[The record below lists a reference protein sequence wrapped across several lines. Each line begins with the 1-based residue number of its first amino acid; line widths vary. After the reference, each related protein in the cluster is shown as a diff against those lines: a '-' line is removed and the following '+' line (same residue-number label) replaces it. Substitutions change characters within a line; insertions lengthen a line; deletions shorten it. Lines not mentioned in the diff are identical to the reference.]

1 MNFKPLLLTG
11 ILAALA
17 ACAQTDN
24 KTQVSPQTQAAA
36 ASGEVAGA
44 DNNKVSRQKIGSYD
58 FIALNLDTLGMEPSL
73 FDGKPFSTAQI
84 NEIANRNHAPRMA
97 DGKLRGALNAYL
109 LHTGKQLIVIDAGK
123 ADGKAFS
130 EHLQQAG
137 YRPEQVNAVLLTH
150 THPDHTGGL
159 LTEGKATFPNATLYL
174 SQAESKLDSAA
185 AVQAAYQGRLKTFA
199 AGEAVFDGIK
209 SVNLA
214 GHTAGHTGYQITSQG
229 QSGLVWGDIVHNAY
243 IQFDHPE
250 AALKYDADE
259 NAARKTRQAIFAQAA
274 KNNTVVAGMHLPFP
288 GIGQVQAV
296 GQNKYRWVAK

>member
-1 MNFKPLLLTG
+1 MNCKPLLLTG
-11 ILAALA
+11 ILTALA
-17 ACAQTDN
+17 ACAHTDS
-24 KTQVSPQTQAAA
+24 KEPVSPQTQAASA
-36 ASGEVAGA
+36 ASEAAAA
-44 DNNKVSRQKIGSYD
+44 DNSKISRQKIGAYD
-58 FIALNLDTLGMEPSL
+58 FIALNLDTLSMDPSW
-73 FDGKPFSTAQI
+73 FDGKPLSTAQI

-97 DGKLRGALNAYL
+97 DGSLQGALNAYL
-109 LHTGKQLIVIDAGK
+109 LRSDKQLIVIDAGK

-137 YRPEQVNAVLLTH
+137 YRPEQVNTVLLTH

-185 AVQAAYQGRLKTFA
+185 AVMAAYQGRVKTFA
-199 AGEAVFDGIK
+199 AGETVFDGIK

-214 GHTAGHTGYQITSQG
+214 GHTAGHSGYEITSQG
-229 QSGLVWGDIVHNAY
+229 QSLLVWGDIVHNAY

-259 NAARKTRQAIFAQAA
+259 NAARKTRQAIFAQTA
-274 KNNTVVAGMHLPFP
+274 KNHTVVAGMHLPFP
-288 GIGQVQAV
+288 GIGQVEAI
-296 GQNKYRWVAK
+296 GKDKYRWVAK

>member
-17 ACAQTDN
+17 ACAHTDSKEPVSVQTH
-24 KTQVSPQTQAAA
+24 AATA
-36 ASGEVAGA
+36 ASEASAA
-44 DNNKVSRQKIGSYD
+44 DSSKVSRQKIGAYD
-58 FIALNLDTLGMEPSL
+58 FIALNLDILSMDPSW
-73 FDGKPFSTAQI
+73 FDGKPLSTAQI

-97 DGKLRGALNAYL
+97 DGSLQGALNAYL
-109 LHTGKQLIVIDAGK
+109 LRSDKQLIVIDAGK
-123 ADGKAFS
+123 ADGKVFA

-185 AVQAAYQGRLKTFA
+185 AVMAAYQGRVKTFA
-199 AGEAVFDGIK
+199 AGETVFDGIK

-214 GHTAGHTGYQITSQG
+214 GHTAGHSGYEITSQG
-229 QSGLVWGDIVHNAY
+229 QSLLVWGDIVHNAY

-250 AALKYDADE
+250 ATLKYDADE
-259 NAARKTRQAIFAQAA
+259 NAARKTRQMIFAQTA
-274 KNNTVVAGMHLPFP
+274 KNHTVVAGMHLPFP
-288 GIGQVQAV
+288 GIGQVEAA
-296 GQNKYRWVAK
+296 GKDKYRWVAK